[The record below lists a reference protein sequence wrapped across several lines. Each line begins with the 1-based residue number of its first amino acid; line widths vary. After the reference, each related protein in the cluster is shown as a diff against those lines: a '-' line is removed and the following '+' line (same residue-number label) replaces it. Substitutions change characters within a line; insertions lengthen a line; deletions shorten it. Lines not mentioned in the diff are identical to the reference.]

1 MPALHERGQ
10 AAPHMLQP
18 PPGRL
23 QLVLQSTAEEVFEPD
38 TVPDVPF
45 IRFAAYVSNRR
56 VFGWI
61 RLHEDRLTDLLNAH
75 EELHLLNVGLESLP
89 NGWPGT
95 IDEVIVRRRDLVAVQ
110 ASGPRG
116 DATRRQPTRTHPIA
130 VQSGAYLICGYLHV
144 PPGIDPLS
152 SVRTRPSMIPL
163 TNASIEYWIQG
174 RREHQASGTIVVNRD
189 LADSIRVV
197 THDDLIEGN
206 LRPE

>member
-1 MPALHERGQ
+1 MGSACPATL
-10 AAPHMLQP
+10 PPTMLQP

-23 QLVLQSTAEEVFEPD
+23 QLVLQPTAEEVFEPEAIS
-38 TVPDVPF
+38 DVPL

-56 VFGWI
+56 VFGWV

-95 IDEVIVRRRDLVAVQ
+95 IEEVIVRRRDLIAVQ

-116 DATRRQPTRTHPIA
+116 DAARRQPMRTHPMAI
-130 VQSGAYLICGYLHV
+130 QSGDYLICGYLHV
-144 PPGIDPLS
+144 PVGIDPLS

-163 TNASIEYWIQG
+163 TNASIEYWLHG

-189 LADSIRVV
+189 TADSIRMV